1 LEDEPMSNTSYN
13 DLTSSYTSQLRNMF
27 AAPAG
32 LDAQAA
38 RGDAGQVD
46 SETLAQRAGELADL
60 SASFG
65 EANSGFLD
73 SDSQDLRQAAEVKLL
88 LQASAEFEV
97 ALALVDSAEAELRGR
112 KTAPARAADTAASLG
127 TLADFLENPI
137 DAGLAPYLEEITAR
151 AAASGSKEEASK
163 ALQDQVRRSLR
174 NISRAASQTGSLALD
189 SLFELDAGMLKKAV
203 GPVSKE
209 LSELMESI
217 AGGINEKIK
226 ALLRSAFRLMLQAYD
241 WVLNLIGKDA
251 EQEARKKVQEW
262 IEELRSSHEKKDDVP
277 DLADQLVSTLF
288 VTQKTLDE
296 LGEWLPATTAS
307 IEKLDEAT
315 NGVLSLADSF
325 HAKTAWVQKFVK
337 LLGSVP
343 ESIGTLAAALTI
355 FNPGIAASIAGLLP
369 AVEVVRGGVT
379 MGLLGYTLYTGYDHV
394 DSGRVTFFGRFG
406 VNIPDRVTGVR
417 ELVQTTLQAA

>member
-1 LEDEPMSNTSYN
+1 MSNTSYN

-38 RGDAGQVD
+38 RGDAGKVD
-46 SETLAQRAGELADL
+46 SETLAQRANELADL
-60 SASFG
+60 STSFG
-65 EANSGFLD
+65 EANSGFLE

-112 KTAPARAADTAASLG
+112 KTAPARAADAAAALG
-127 TLADFLENPI
+127 TLADFLEKPI
-137 DAGLAPYLEEITAR
+137 DAGLAPYMEEITAR

-189 SLFELDAGMLKKAV
+189 SLFELDAGMLKKAL

-226 ALLRSAFRLMLQAYD
+226 GLLRSAFRLMLQAYD
-241 WVLNLIGKDA
+241 WVLNLIGKEA

-417 ELVQTTLQAA
+417 ELLQTTLQAA